1 MEATIEK
8 IFGGWEVSASWH
20 YYGSE
25 YAAGGTYWDSQVSET
40 EALKMFRQSMREKH
54 PHAPRIVKFRSL

>member
-1 MEATIEK
+1 MKASIDRV
-8 IFGGWEVSASWH
+8 FGGWEVSASWH

-25 YAAGGTYWDSQVSET
+25 YAAASCYWGDTTKT
-40 EALKMFRQSMREKH
+40 EALKMFRQKMREQH